1 MTATASASKPKVSK
15 SAKRRLRQA
24 SAKGAVKPDQK
35 AAPPAKTTKA
45 KGRSLAVGS
54 SASKNPSTK
63 KTKESAGAKK
73 TKTKKVV
80 KVNNEVYDDVDDD
93 D

>member
-1 MTATASASKPKVSK
+1 M
-15 SAKRRLRQA
+15 
-24 SAKGAVKPDQK
+24 
-35 AAPPAKTTKA
+35 
-45 KGRSLAVGS
+45 GS

-93 D
+93 DVDMQE